1 VPDYV
6 YLVLLLIAPTLLV
19 WRWNWPGVW
28 LGALT
33 LWLEIFILLLF
44 DDVEDTGQMAILDYP
59 PDYQVLFVSALLSLL
74 YCLFVIGCKSW
85 YKTLRPDR

>member
-6 YLVLLLIAPTLLV
+6 YIFLLLLAPTLLV
-19 WRWNWPGVW
+19 WRWNWLGVW

-33 LWLEIFILLLF
+33 LWIEIVVLLLI
-44 DDVEDTGQMAILDYP
+44 DRRDIGLLLTNDYRMIAA
-59 PDYQVLFVSALLSLL
+59 SGLLGVL

-85 YKTLRPDR
+85 YKTFLESER

>member
-1 VPDYV
+1 LPDYV

-19 WRWNWPGVW
+19 WRWNWAGVW
-28 LGALT
+28 LGTLT
-33 LWLEIFILLLF
+33 LWLEIVVPMLLDQRNLGLMDW
-44 DDVEDTGQMAILDYP
+44 DDYRAIA
-59 PDYQVLFVSALLSLL
+59 VSGLLSLL

>member
-6 YLVLLLIAPTLLV
+6 YIFLLLLAPTLLV
-19 WRWNWPGVW
+19 WRWNWLGVW

-33 LWLEIFILLLF
+33 LWIEIVVLLLI
-44 DDVEDTGQMAILDYP
+44 DRRDIGLLLTNDYRMIA
-59 PDYQVLFVSALLSLL
+59 VSGLLGVL

-85 YKTLRPDR
+85 YKTFLKSER

>member
-6 YLVLLLIAPTLLV
+6 YLILLLIAPTLLV
-19 WRWNWPGVW
+19 WRWNWSGVW

-33 LWLEIFILLLF
+33 LWIEIVILMLIDQRDLGLMASQYRTIAVSGLLG
-44 DDVEDTGQMAILDYP
+44 V
-59 PDYQVLFVSALLSLL
+59 L